1 LCTFLNVDEDLT
13 LGLLGQVLLQF
24 FDLRALAADDDA
36 GREVRMV
43 TRSLL
48 PGRST
53 SIELTPADFSR
64 SVKFARSSS
73 LPAAVA

>member
-1 LCTFLNVDEDLT
+1 MMMP
-13 LGLLGQVLLQF
+13 
-24 FDLRALAADDDA
+24 
-36 GREVRMV
+36 GRDVRIV

-64 SVKFARSSS
+64 SRRFSFSSRSSWS
-73 LPAAVA
+73 SFA

>member
-1 LCTFLNVDEDLT
+1 MMMP
-13 LGLLGQVLLQF
+13 
-24 FDLRALAADDDA
+24 

-64 SVKFARSSS
+64 SRSDSFSSRSSCS
-73 LPAAVA
+73 SFA